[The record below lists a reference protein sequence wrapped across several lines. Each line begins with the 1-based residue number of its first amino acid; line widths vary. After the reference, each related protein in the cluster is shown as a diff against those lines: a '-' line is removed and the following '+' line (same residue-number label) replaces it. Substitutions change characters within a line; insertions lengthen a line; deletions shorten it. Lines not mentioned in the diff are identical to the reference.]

1 MTAHSQSST
10 VFVFGNTTTAMQV
23 LGLMCVLGG
32 SYAYAVVK
40 RAERAAA
47 KATASAS
54 AGNNN
59 RQGCAGD
66 EEMQPL
72 KKTTQV

>member
-1 MTAHSQSST
+1 
-10 VFVFGNTTTAMQV
+10 MQV
-23 LGLMCVLGG
+23 LGLICVLGG

-40 RAERAAA
+40 RGERAAA
-47 KATASAS
+47 KAAASAS
-54 AGNNN
+54 AGNNS
-59 RQGCAGD
+59 RQGD

>member
-1 MTAHSQSST
+1 M
-10 VFVFGNTTTAMQV
+10 FVFGNTTTAMQV
-23 LGLMCVLGG
+23 LGLICVLGG

-40 RAERAAA
+40 RGERAAA
-47 KATASAS
+47 KAAASAS
-54 AGNNN
+54 AGNNS
-59 RQGCAGD
+59 RQGD